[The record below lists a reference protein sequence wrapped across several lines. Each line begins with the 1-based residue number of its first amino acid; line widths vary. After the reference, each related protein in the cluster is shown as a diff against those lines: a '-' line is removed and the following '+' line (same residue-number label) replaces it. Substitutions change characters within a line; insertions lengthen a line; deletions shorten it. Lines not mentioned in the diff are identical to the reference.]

1 MGKLSRIFNFDNIG
15 GKIKNLAKWSCW
27 IEILLTWISAPIT
40 MIVLLCDRY
49 TAEFFWIPLVSA
61 LIGPIFIWIG
71 SWAMY
76 AFGEAVEDIH
86 ALRSKQNPQ
95 LENIDRN
102 VQLMAAPLILEAEEQ
117 AKREA
122 VERAKYEAT
131 KKATREA
138 EEKAKREAEVKAKR
152 EAAAV
157 IPELPKK
164 EKTLPEKLE
173 YALRY
178 STDSGMISYL
188 KDIENEDV
196 QIILQSP
203 AHLVRGQIQ
212 SLLETL
218 Q

>member
-27 IEILLTWISAPIT
+27 IEILLIWISAPIT

-61 LIGPIFIWIG
+61 LVGPIFIWIG

-122 VERAKYEAT
+122 VERTKYEAT
-131 KKATREA
+131 K
-138 EEKAKREAEVKAKR
+138 KAKR